1 MARFYDAS
9 MGKIEQACLSSWRS
23 DLLSGVAGNVLEIGS
38 GTGVNTQHYPGTVKK
53 LLLTE
58 PDADML
64 AILRNNVKS
73 FQGVEI
79 EVENFSADDIH
90 TPDDSFD
97 AVVSTLVLCSVDAPA
112 IALNELKRVLKPGG
126 KLYFIEHVV
135 AKSNPGLVKWQKFFQ
150 PFWKFM
156 CGNCHLTRDTEQ
168 AILEAGFTLESI
180 ERVQSTGGPPVV
192 SPTIRGVALSPV

>member
-9 MGKIEQACLSSWRS
+9 MGKIEQACLNSWRS
-23 DLLSGVAGNVLEIGS
+23 ELLSGIAGNVLEVGS
-38 GTGVNTQHYPGTVKK
+38 GTGVNTRHYPASVKK

-58 PDADML
+58 PDPDML

-73 FQGVEI
+73 FQDVEI
-79 EVENFSADDIH
+79 EVESFSADNILA
-90 TPDDSFD
+90 PDNSFD
-97 AVVSTLVLCSVDAPA
+97 AAVSTLVLCSVDAP
-112 IALNELKRVLKPGG
+112 ISALNEIRRVLKPGG

-135 AKSNPGLVKWQKFFQ
+135 AKSNPGLIKWQKFFQ

-168 AILEAGFTLESI
+168 EILKAGFSLDSI
-180 ERVQSTGGPPVV
+180 ERVKSTGGPPVV
-192 SPTIRGVALSPV
+192 SPTIKGIALSLK